1 MTDEVKNPDNG
12 QNSANTQPNDPQ
24 NNQAHDH
31 SLPPLRWPDKSP
43 DPHDPYD
50 YITTDVPTEQTI
62 LIHLNH
68 AQAGYLPH
76 AATVDEAGHIVPADV
91 YNRQT
96 HERVLPIAFM
106 RQGEA
111 SGVTFKFRILDF
123 TGPVDLSDFHNLH
136 FEGRTSQNN
145 YVNSDIGFDTTQ
157 MSIGEFTWSPEEAVG
172 LVSGKFVSAHITIN
186 KQDGTE
192 RSISL
197 DFDLHIIPND
207 VAFPRPMAFYLSEYQ
222 RGLANLKKM
231 QDLADEH
238 IGYSL
243 DFFDQA
249 ITDALLE
256 NEKRINE
263 ALTEFEDKLS
273 IEDQKLKDLDSSFQQ
288 LQQKEADFETA
299 LQNKLTDLIKQM
311 DQKNLVTQDKMVSMF
326 QDAIKSGDINIEC
339 EIEDADIRNIIDSW
353 AAGNQDI
360 YPPAA
365 KINISD
371 IENGQVNVEGN

>member
-1 MTDEVKNPDNG
+1 MTDEVKKPDNS
-12 QNSANTQPNDPQ
+12 QNSVNTQPNDPK
-24 NNQAHDH
+24 NNQAHDA

-62 LIHLNH
+62 LIYLNH

-76 AATVDEAGHIVPADV
+76 AATVDESGHIVPADV

-111 SGVTFKFRILDF
+111 SGVTFKFRILDS
-123 TGPVDLSDFHNLH
+123 TGRVDLSNFHNLH

-145 YVNSDIGFDTTQ
+145 YVNSDEGFDPTQ

-172 LVSGKFVSAHITIN
+172 LVAGKFVSAHITIN

-238 IGYSL
+238 IGFSL

-263 ALTEFEDKLS
+263 ALADFENKLS
-273 IEDQKLKDLDSSFQQ
+273 IEDQKLKDLDSSFQK

-299 LQNKLTDLIKQM
+299 LQAKLTDLSNQI
-311 DQKNLVTQDKMVSMF
+311 DQKNLVTKDNFIEIFNQCVKDGKILTDDLI
-326 QDAIKSGDINIEC
+326 QDADDK
-339 EIEDADIRNIIDSW
+339 AAIDQLYNEEVNNDS
-353 AAGNQDI
+353 NQ
-360 YPPAA
+360 
-365 KINISD
+365 
-371 IENGQVNVEGN
+371 

>member
-1 MTDEVKNPDNG
+1 MTDEVKNPDNS
-12 QNSANTQPNDPQ
+12 QNSVNTQPNDPK
-24 NNQAHDH
+24 NNQAHDA

-62 LIHLNH
+62 LIYLNH

-96 HERVLPIAFM
+96 HERVLPIATM

-111 SGVTFKFRILDF
+111 SGVTFKFRILDS
-123 TGPVDLSDFHNLH
+123 TGRVDLSNFNKLN

-145 YVNSDIGFDTTQ
+145 FINSAEGFDTTQ
-157 MSIGEFTWSPEEAVG
+157 MSLGEFFWSPEEAVG
-172 LVSGKFVSAHITIN
+172 LVAGKFVSAHIILQR
-186 KQDGTE
+186 QDGTK
-192 RSISL
+192 RSVSL

-243 DFFDQA
+243 DFFDQT

-263 ALTEFEDKLS
+263 ALADFENKLS
-273 IEDQKLKDLDSSFQQ
+273 IEDQKLKDLDSSFQK

-299 LQNKLTDLIKQM
+299 LQNKLTDLSNQIE
-311 DQKNLVTQDKMVSMF
+311 QKNLVTKDNFIDIFNQCVKDGKILTDDLI
-326 QDAIKSGDINIEC
+326 QDADDK
-339 EIEDADIRNIIDSW
+339 ATIDQLYNEGANNDS
-353 AAGNQDI
+353 NQ
-360 YPPAA
+360 
-365 KINISD
+365 
-371 IENGQVNVEGN
+371 

>member
-24 NNQAHDH
+24 NNQAHDP

-62 LIHLNH
+62 LIYLNH

-111 SGVTFKFRILDF
+111 SGVTFKFRISDF
-123 TGPVDLSDFHNLH
+123 TGPVDLSNFHNLH

-172 LVSGKFVSAHITIN
+172 LVAGKFVSAHITIN

-222 RGLANLKKM
+222 RGLANLKRM

-263 ALTEFEDKLS
+263 ALADFENKLS
-273 IEDQKLKDLDSSFQQ
+273 IEDQKLKDLDSSFQK

-299 LQNKLTDLIKQM
+299 LQNKLTDLSNQI
-311 DQKNLVTQDKMVSMF
+311 DQKNLVTKDNFIEIFNQCVKDGKILTDDLIQDVDDKA
-326 QDAIKSGDINIEC
+326 AIDQLYNE
-339 EIEDADIRNIIDSW
+339 EVNNDS
-353 AAGNQDI
+353 NQ
-360 YPPAA
+360 
-365 KINISD
+365 
-371 IENGQVNVEGN
+371 

>member
-1 MTDEVKNPDNG
+1 MTDEVKNPDNS
-12 QNSANTQPNDPQ
+12 QNSVNTQPNDPK
-24 NNQAHDH
+24 NNQAHDA

-62 LIHLNH
+62 LIYLNH

-76 AATVDEAGHIVPADV
+76 AATVDESAHIVPADV

-111 SGVTFKFRILDF
+111 SGVTFKFRILDS
-123 TGPVDLSDFHNLH
+123 TGRVDLSNFNKLN

-145 YVNSDIGFDTTQ
+145 LINSAEGFDTTQ
-157 MSIGEFTWSPEEAVG
+157 MSLGEFSWSPEEAVG
-172 LVSGKFVSAHITIN
+172 LVAGKFVSAHIVLQR
-186 KQDGTE
+186 QDGTK
-192 RSISL
+192 RSVSL

-222 RGLANLKKM
+222 RGLANLKRM

-263 ALTEFEDKLS
+263 ALADFENKLS
-273 IEDQKLKDLDSSFQQ
+273 IEDQKLKDLDSSFQK

-299 LQNKLTDLIKQM
+299 LQNKLTDLSNQI
-311 DQKNLVTQDKMVSMF
+311 DQKNLVTKDNFIDIFNQCVKDGKILTDDLI
-326 QDAIKSGDINIEC
+326 QDADDK
-339 EIEDADIRNIIDSW
+339 AAIDQLYNEEVNNDS
-353 AAGNQDI
+353 NQ
-360 YPPAA
+360 
-365 KINISD
+365 
-371 IENGQVNVEGN
+371 

>member
-1 MTDEVKNPDNG
+1 MTDEVKNPGNS
-12 QNSANTQPNDPQ
+12 QNSVNTQPNDPK
-24 NNQAHDH
+24 NNQAHDT

-62 LIHLNH
+62 LIYLNH

-76 AATVDEAGHIVPADV
+76 AATVDESAHIVPADV

-111 SGVTFKFRILDF
+111 SGVTFKFRISDF

-145 YVNSDIGFDTTQ
+145 YVNSDEGFDPTQ
-157 MSIGEFTWSPEEAVG
+157 MNLGEFSWSPEEAVG
-172 LVSGKFVSAHITIN
+172 LVAGKFVSAHIVLQR
-186 KQDGTE
+186 QDGTK

-222 RGLANLKKM
+222 RGLANLKRM

-263 ALTEFEDKLS
+263 ALADFENKLS
-273 IEDQKLKDLDSSFQQ
+273 IEDQKLKDLDSSFQK

-299 LQNKLTDLIKQM
+299 LQNKLTDLSNQI
-311 DQKNLVTQDKMVSMF
+311 DQKNLVTKDNFIDIFNQCVKDGKILTDDLI
-326 QDAIKSGDINIEC
+326 QDADDK
-339 EIEDADIRNIIDSW
+339 AAIDQLYNEGANNDS
-353 AAGNQDI
+353 NQ
-360 YPPAA
+360 
-365 KINISD
+365 
-371 IENGQVNVEGN
+371 